1 MKRAIPLCLLLGLA
15 VILAAMPR
23 PVEGEGPQVAFPVG
37 HSDPSD
43 TGVRRG
49 PAGAGGP
56 IAGLSA
62 AETIF
67 FNEGLA
73 RFVEK
78 DSVSVLI

>member
-1 MKRAIPLCLLLGLA
+1 
-15 VILAAMPR
+15 MPEFR
-23 PVEGEGPQVAFPVG
+23 TVDAGNARLRVAVEGEGPQVAFPVG

-62 AETIF
+62 AETIST
-67 FNEGLA
+67 G
-73 RFVEK
+73 RR
-78 DSVSVLI
+78 